1 MSTESIESAE
11 SCRIVWLDEQEQIAS
26 FHPVDGYRRYDFH
39 DREYFISFL
48 HSLQVRGYR
57 FQ

>member
-1 MSTESIESAE
+1 MRTKNNKILESEQ
-11 SCRIVWLDEQEQIAS
+11 IVWLDEQALIAS

-48 HSLQVRGYR
+48 QSLQVRGYR

>member
-1 MSTESIESAE
+1 MNTESTK
-11 SCRIVWLDEQEQIAS
+11 IVWLDEQALIAS

-39 DREYFISFL
+39 DRESLISFL
-48 HSLQVRGYR
+48 LSLQVRGYR